1 MSPNVFVM
9 HKENLLTKIK
19 TWSKSSHVFTC
30 GFGIETLMRH
40 YLDNEFKEEHFK
52 IAASVRSEEYDV
64 KMKVNM

>member
-1 MSPNVFVM
+1 
-9 HKENLLTKIK
+9 
-19 TWSKSSHVFTC
+19 
-30 GFGIETLMRH
+30 MRH